1 MPVSINSHMFEYIK
15 YVLMCM
21 IKMVLG
27 AGEMAQLVKAPT
39 ALLKVMSSNPSKDMV
54 AYNHP

>member
-1 MPVSINSHMFEYIK
+1 MFEYIK